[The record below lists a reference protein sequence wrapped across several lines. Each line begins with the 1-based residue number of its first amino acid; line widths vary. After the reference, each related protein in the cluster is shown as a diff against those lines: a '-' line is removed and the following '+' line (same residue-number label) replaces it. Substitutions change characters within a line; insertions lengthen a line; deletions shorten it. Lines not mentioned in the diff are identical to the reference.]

1 MVAKFESFK
10 EVNPWFCSQIGSF
23 LNYIFLGKIV
33 QRNVFGIVLCREE
46 AFAS

>member
-1 MVAKFESFK
+1 MVAKLECLK
-10 EVNPWFCSQIGSF
+10 EFCSQIGSF

-33 QRNVFGIVLCREE
+33 RRNVFGIVLCREE